1 MGPNAA
7 AREFIDPA
15 ILNDPT
21 INPNQKIVDHLEELL
36 NLDAAVRDEY
46 LKRWQELR
54 G

>member
-7 AREFIDPA
+7 AKEFIDPA
-15 ILNDPT
+15 ILDDPT
-21 INPNQKIVDHLEELL
+21 INPDQAIVDKLQELL
-36 NLDAAVRDEY
+36 ALEPSVRDEY